1 MFRAKQRN
9 RRSSPPPRRRVADG
23 DSSDE
28 TGAPR
33 SESLMRRGG
42 ALPLWAAVLSL
53 LSGLLLVGT
62 GTGTARPAPP
72 AADPPRQQPLRNATA
87 GLFLH
92 WGMFTSPKHYDCAAW
107 EKAVT
112 DSGWTPEYWV
122 DEARKL
128 DASYIVLAT
137 FHSRLGYA
145 RPWPSKIPGSCS
157 TRRDFLGELIA
168 AGEAKGVRTILYMT
182 DDPKWHDEQG
192 VETLDSAAYS
202 AHKGRDVDLTTR
214 PGFGEFSYD
223 NFFEVMADQP
233 KLSGFWIDND
243 NEYWERHRLY
253 EQIRER
259 RPDLTLSNNN
269 EDTPIMDMVS
279 HEQKT
284 GMTPAYDQP
293 SAIWTPM
300 PRLTESCYKVPSTG
314 AWWYDGQDR
323 PVDTGLNVG
332 RYVANAGT
340 SIKSLMDLQ
349 AMVDG
354 RFPPQQQKFTD
365 FMKDYLPPIRES
377 LHGVH
382 GGGYAHGGMQPG
394 AWNDGAYG
402 YVTVSRAR
410 PTTQY
415 VHVTTRPTTGDR
427 VRLRDNGHRV
437 TAVSDLRTGAR
448 LPYDQR
454 DGRLT
459 IRSIEDWDAYDT
471 VLKVET
477 AKDRYG
483 VYPTGSVTADEPRL
497 TDGDFTT
504 YTDNQGTLP
513 VSFTLDLG
521 GRRKAAYLGVNQREW
536 SPTHNRSTFGRP
548 EDSARIKDYTVS
560 ASDDGRRWRQV
571 AAGVLESARGIR
583 FIDLGD
589 GPDGLKARYLKLD
602 VSTTWSAPSAPNFHR
617 RLRIDEIQVGHDHV
631 RSR

>member
-1 MFRAKQRN
+1 M
-9 RRSSPPPRRRVADG
+9 RRR
-23 DSSDE
+23 
-28 TGAPR
+28 R
-33 SESLMRRGG
+33 
-42 ALPLWAAVLSL
+42 ALPLWAAVLAL
-53 LSGLLLVGT
+53 LGGLLLAGAGT
-62 GTGTARPAPP
+62 STARPAAAPV
-72 AADPPRQQPLRNATA
+72 ADPPRQTTLRDATA

-92 WGMFTSPKHYDCAAW
+92 WGMFTSPRHYDCRQW

-112 DSGWTPEYWV
+112 DGGWTPDYWV
-122 DEARKL
+122 DEAKKL
-128 DASYIVLAT
+128 KASYIVLAT

-145 RPWPSKIPGSCS
+145 PPWPSTIPGSCS
-157 TRRDFLGELIA
+157 TRRDFLGELIE
-168 AGEAKGVRTILYMT
+168 AGRAKGVKTILYMT
-182 DDPKWHDEQG
+182 DDPKWHAEQG

-202 AHKGRDVDLTTR
+202 AYKGRDVDLTTR
-214 PGFGEFSYD
+214 PGFGEFSYE
-223 NFFEVMADQP
+223 NFFEVMDGYP
-233 KLSGFWIDND
+233 GLSGFWIDND
-243 NEYWERHRLY
+243 NEYWERHGLY

-284 GMTPAYDQP
+284 GMTPPYDQP

-323 PVDTGLNVG
+323 PVDTGLNVR

-340 SIKSLMDLQ
+340 SVKSLMDLQ

-365 FMKDYLPPIRES
+365 AMKDYLPPIWES
-377 LHGVH
+377 LGAVH
-382 GGGYAHGGMQPG
+382 GGGYLHGGMQPG

-402 YVTVSRAR
+402 YVTVSRA
-410 PTTQY
+410 PQTPTQY
-415 VHVTTRPTTGDR
+415 VHVTTRPTRGDQ

-437 TAVSDLRTGAR
+437 TKVTDLRTGKT
-448 LPYDQR
+448 LPFSQA
-454 DGRLT
+454 DGSLT
-459 IRSIEDWDAYDT
+459 IKSVKDWDAYDT
-471 VLKVET
+471 VFKAET
-477 AKDRYG
+477 TGQREG
-483 VYPTGSVTADEPRL
+483 VYPTGSVKASEPAL

-504 YTDNQGTLP
+504 YTDNQGRLP

-521 GRRKAAYLGVNQREW
+521 SRKNAAYLGVNQREW

-560 ASDDGRRWRQV
+560 ASDDGRRWRTIKT
-571 AAGVLESARGIR
+571 GVLESARGIR

-589 GPDGLKARYLKLD
+589 GVRTRHLKLD
-602 VSTTWSAPSAPNFHR
+602 VTTTWAADTAPNFHR
-617 RLRIDEIQVGHDHV
+617 QLKIDEIQVGYGHV
-631 RSR
+631 RHG

>member
-1 MFRAKQRN
+1 MAATRRA
-9 RRSSPPPRRRVADG
+9 RRRRLW
-23 DSSDE
+23 SSWAAALTLLLAG
-28 TGAPR
+28 TGAHT
-33 SESLMRRGG
+33 
-42 ALPLWAAVLSL
+42 
-53 LSGLLLVGT
+53 GT
-62 GTGTARPAPP
+62 GTGTGVAADRARPP
-72 AADPPRQQPLRNATA
+72 ADPPRQGMLRNATA

-112 DSGWTPEYWV
+112 DGGWTPDYWV
-122 DEARKL
+122 DEAKKL
-128 DASYIVLAT
+128 KASYIVLAT

-145 RPWPSKIPGSCS
+145 RPWPSKIPGTCA
-157 TRRDFLGELIA
+157 TKRDFLGELIK
-168 AGEAKGVRTILYMT
+168 AGEAKGVKTILYMT

-202 AHKGRDVDLTTR
+202 AHKGRDIDLTQR

-223 NFFEVMADQP
+223 NFFEVMDNYP

-243 NEYWERHRLY
+243 NEYWEQHKLY
-253 EQIRER
+253 EQIREK
-259 RPDLTLSNNN
+259 RPGMTLSNNN
-269 EDTPIMDMVS
+269 EDTAIMDMVS

-284 GMTPAYDQP
+284 GMTPPYDQP

-332 RYVANAGT
+332 RYVANSGT

-354 RFPPQQQKFTD
+354 RFPPQQQKFTN

-377 LHGVH
+377 LGAVD
-382 GGGYAHGGMQPG
+382 GGGYLYGGMQPG

-402 YVTVSRAR
+402 YITVSRAK
-410 PTTQY
+410 PATQY
-415 VHVTTRPTTGDR
+415 VHVTTRPTGGDQ

-437 TAVSDLRTGAR
+437 KKVTDLRTGKP
-448 LPYDQR
+448 LPFAQS

-459 IRSIEDWDAYDT
+459 IRSIKNWDPYDT
-471 VLKVET
+471 VFKVET
-477 AKDRYG
+477 TGGREG
-483 VYPTGSVTADEPRL
+483 VYPTGSVKASEPAL
-497 TDGDFTT
+497 TDGDFAT
-504 YTDNQGTLP
+504 YTDNKGGLP
-513 VSFTLDLG
+513 VSYTLDLG
-521 GRRKAAYLGVNQREW
+521 GRKKATHLGVNQREW

-560 ASDDGRRWRQV
+560 ASDDGTRWRRIR
-571 AAGVLESARGIR
+571 AGVLESARGIR

-589 GPDGLKARYLKLD
+589 RLTTRYLKLD
-602 VSTTWSAPSAPNFHR
+602 VATTWAAAGAPNFHR
-617 RLRIDEIQVGHDHV
+617 QLKIDEIQVGHGHV
-631 RSR
+631 SRR